1 MDIKTIPL
9 SSLEANPSATL
20 NSCAD
25 SGEPILVEL
34 PDHRLI
40 ALQPVPSDADE
51 SLIDDLLASNTA
63 FQSLVEK
70 SKTEPRKTFIRA
82 TDS

>member
-9 SSLEANPSATL
+9 SSLEANPGATL
-20 NSCAD
+20 NNCAD

-34 PDHRLI
+34 PDHRLV

-51 SLIDDLLASNTA
+51 SLIDELLQSNTA

-70 SKTEPRKTFIRA
+70 SKAGPRKPFVPA
-82 TDS
+82 TQK